1 MPPDDY
7 TAKEGPHYVNK
18 RKIRNPRLVAKA
30 QREPGR
36 APGLAKQIAPLSAEK
51 LAELEQRL
59 AGSHSAQLVEANE
72 QLVFAMLR
80 TQLKTESAERELK
93 QALRSAEIDALTGLP
108 NRVLFFDRFSHAIV
122 NAKRRRERLALL
134 FLDLNN
140 FKQINDTLG
149 HATGDEVLKL
159 VSQCFLS
166 SVREAD
172 TVSRLGGDEFLILLT
187 EISQPA
193 DVALIAKKV
202 ITALGVPNRMGEHEL
217 RLSASI
223 GISLYPDD
231 GEDAELL
238 VERADAA
245 MYRAKRHG
253 LGGYLFH
260 GEEPSQEPSH
270 KPQTFAS
277 LKRLVT
283 HYELLQAERDRQ
295 HGQLQEANEQ
305 LLLAA
310 LAAQRLQT
318 TAEQAQRQQQV
329 ALAVMAQELSPI
341 RMMAK
346 LLGRA
351 RPEVSPRLQSIIE
364 RLVTHL
370 SRLLDDL
377 LDISRSGNLK
387 LRLERKLVNLADII
401 ANAVELCRPA
411 MLARAQ
417 SFSVQ
422 LPTQALT
429 VDGDPARLEQ
439 ILDKL
444 LGNAC
449 RYTQEGGEIKLAV
462 TLGADGIAINLSDNG
477 IGLDAEALVQIFQ
490 ARAAHAPAIGRNVT
504 GRLIGLGLVQDLVVA
519 HGGEITASS
528 AGIGLGCQ
536 FVVKLP
542 LAGGSRLVKG

>member
-1 MPPDDY
+1 M
-7 TAKEGPHYVNK
+7 NK
-18 RKIRNPRLVAKA
+18 RKIRNPRVVAKA
-30 QREPGR
+30 QREPGP
-36 APGLAKQIAPLSAEK
+36 APGLDEQIAPLSPEK

-59 AGSHSAQLVEANE
+59 AGSHTAQLVEANE

-93 QALRSAEIDALTGLP
+93 EALRSAEIDALTGLP

-193 DVALIAKKV
+193 DAALIAKKV
-202 ITALGVPNRMGEHEL
+202 IAALGVPHRVGEHEL
-217 RLSASI
+217 RLSTSI

-231 GEDAELL
+231 GEDAEQL
-238 VERADAA
+238 VERADTA

-310 LAAQRLQT
+310 LTTLRLKT

-346 LLGRA
+346 LLGRV
-351 RPEVSPRLQSIIE
+351 RPEEVSPRLQSIIE
-364 RLVTHL
+364 RLVAHL
-370 SRLLDDL
+370 SRLLDNL

-387 LRLERKLVNLADII
+387 LRLERQLVNLADII
-401 ANAVELCRPA
+401 TNAVEFCRPA
-411 MLARAQ
+411 MLARVQ
-417 SFSVQ
+417 HFSVQ
-422 LPTQALT
+422 LPAGALT

-439 ILDKL
+439 ILYKL
-444 LGNAC
+444 LDNAC
-449 RYTQEGGEIKLAV
+449 RYTQEGGEIKLVVA
-462 TLGADGIAINLSDNG
+462 LDADGIAMSLSDNG
-477 IGLDAEALVQIFQ
+477 IGIDAAALEQIFQ
-490 ARAAHAPAIGRNVT
+490 AHAAHAPAIDCNVS
-504 GRLIGLGLVQDLVVA
+504 GRLIGLDLVRELVVA

-528 AGIGLGCQ
+528 AGIGLGSQ
-536 FVVKLP
+536 FMVKLP
-542 LAGGSRLVKG
+542 LAGGSGMVKG